1 MELGD
6 FMHVTRLFQIWMD
19 AKLIGAKAM
28 QRSLHD
34 EQYHPSLKTTP
45 SIFFIRDW
53 WIQTANFSPSS
64 FFSSCSCQ
72 MIWRIFLAPN
82 PKSSIAEPYRI

>member
-1 MELGD
+1 
-6 FMHVTRLFQIWMD
+6 MHVTRLFQIWMD

-45 SIFFIRDW
+45 SIFFIRD
-53 WIQTANFSPSS
+53 
-64 FFSSCSCQ
+64 
-72 MIWRIFLAPN
+72 
-82 PKSSIAEPYRI
+82 

>member
-6 FMHVTRLFQIWMD
+6 FMHVTRLFQLWLD

-45 SIFFIRDW
+45 SIFFIRD
-53 WIQTANFSPSS
+53 
-64 FFSSCSCQ
+64 
-72 MIWRIFLAPN
+72 
-82 PKSSIAEPYRI
+82 